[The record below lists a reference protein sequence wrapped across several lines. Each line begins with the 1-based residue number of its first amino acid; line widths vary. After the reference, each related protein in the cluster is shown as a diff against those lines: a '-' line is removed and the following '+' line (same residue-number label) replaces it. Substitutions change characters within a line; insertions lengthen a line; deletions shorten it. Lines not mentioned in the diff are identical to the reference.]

1 MKITKGQL
9 KRIIAEEHAVVY
21 GKKRRGTV
29 KGKAK
34 KSKQVRLNEAKRQL
48 IVEAQARVM
57 TGELLEEGF
66 FDSIKSIFQTGG
78 GVLGDAG
85 EGIAKAIGGAGQQ
98 IVKQAGELKKQA
110 KNKIGAL
117 KKAGEDKIADIY
129 QKYLENY
136 VNSIGDRIE
145 KDLNDVLVAL
155 KKVDTD
161 MDDDELKAQASEI
174 LTTATTTAISNVFEG
189 KNRRRAR
196 LVENKKRRQ
205 RRRR

>member
-21 GKKRRGTV
+21 GTKRRGAV
-29 KGKAK
+29 KGKSRK
-34 KSKQVRLNEAKRQL
+34 TKQVRLNEAKRQL
-48 IVEAQARVM
+48 IAEAQARVM
-57 TGELLEEGF
+57 TAELLEEGF
-66 FDSIKSIFQTGG
+66 FDSIKSMFQTGG

-85 EGIAKAIGGAGQQ
+85 EAVAKSIGTAGQA
-98 IVKQAGELKKQA
+98 IVKQAGEMKKA
-110 KNKIGAL
+110 AGDKVSAL
-117 KKAGEDKIADIY
+117 KKAGEEKIADIY
-129 QKYLENY
+129 QEYLKNY

-145 KDLNDVLVAL
+145 KDLNDVLGAL
-155 KKVDTD
+155 KKVETD
-161 MDDDELKAQASEI
+161 MSDDELKAQASEI

-196 LVENKKRRQ
+196 LVESKKRRQ

>member
-21 GKKRRGTV
+21 GKKRRGTI
-29 KGKAK
+29 KGRAR
-34 KSKQVRLNEAKRQL
+34 KSKQVRLNEAKRHL
-48 IVEAQARVM
+48 IAEAQARVM

-66 FDSIKSIFQTGG
+66 FDAIKSVFQTGG
-78 GVLGDAG
+78 GVLDKAG
-85 EGIAKAIGGAGQQ
+85 ESIAKNIAGAGKA
-98 IVKQAGELKKQA
+98 IVKQAGELKKA
-110 KNKIGAL
+110 AGEKVTAL
-117 KKAGEDKIADIY
+117 KKAGEEKIADIY
-129 QKYLENY
+129 QEYLKNY

-145 KDLNDVLVAL
+145 KDLNDVLGAL
-155 KKVDTD
+155 KKVETD
-161 MDDDELKAQASEI
+161 MSDDELKAQASEI

-189 KNRRRAR
+189 KTRRRAR